1 MPIENL
7 EEEGLAKNPNLELSQ
22 LRFLAR
28 TSPDPVV
35 KQECIDQL
43 MNAVTKNS
51 MAPFY
56 TELCEELGI
65 QVSSVNRIQYIL
77 DIVITLGTYIL
88 SLQGV
93 NKLMS

>member
-28 TSPDPVV
+28 TSPNPDVR
-35 KQECIDQL
+35 QRCIDQL
-43 MNAVTKNS
+43 MDAVTNNS

-56 TELCEELGI
+56 TELCEELDL
-65 QVSSVNRIQYIL
+65 QVCRDYRV
-77 DIVITLGTYIL
+77 
-88 SLQGV
+88 
-93 NKLMS
+93 

>member
-28 TSPDPVV
+28 TSPDPEIR
-35 KQECIDQL
+35 QNCIDQL
-43 MNAVTKNS
+43 MQAVTKNS

-56 TELCEELGI
+56 TELCEELDL
-65 QVSSVNRIQYIL
+65 QVRDEYIL
-77 DIVITLGTYIL
+77 YLLLFVFTDRSGFV
-88 SLQGV
+88 V
-93 NKLMS
+93 

>member
-28 TSPDPVV
+28 TSPLPAVRERCV
-35 KQECIDQL
+35 EQL
-43 MNAVTKNS
+43 ITAVIKDN

-56 TELCEELGI
+56 QEICEELGLKVI
-65 QVSSVNRIQYIL
+65 PFIL
-77 DIVITLGTYIL
+77 YLF
-88 SLQGV
+88 
-93 NKLMS
+93 